1 MVASESASTAKRREI
16 PVRKVSDGAMLA
28 ELDEKLRDYEFRHE
42 MSSETMAALLEA
54 DAIRPTVENLRWYSA
69 YQGAKLLRE
78 KTHTTGAPG
87 TATEPS
93 TISD

>member
-16 PVRKVSDGAMLA
+16 PVRKVPVGTMLA

-69 YQGAKLLRE
+69 YQGAKSLRE
-78 KTHTTGAPG
+78 KTRTTGAPG

>member
-16 PVRKVSDGAMLA
+16 PVRKVPAGTMLA

-42 MSSETMAALLEA
+42 MSSETMATLLES
-54 DAIRPTVENLRWYSA
+54 DAIRPTVEVLRWYSA

-78 KTHTTGAPG
+78 KTRTTGTAG
-87 TATEPS
+87 TTTEPS
-93 TISD
+93 KTSD

>member
-1 MVASESASTAKRREI
+1 MVAREPSTTTKRREI
-16 PVRKVSDGAMLA
+16 PIRKVPAGTMLA

-42 MSSETMAALLEA
+42 MSSDTMATLLEA

-69 YQGAKLLRE
+69 YQGAKSLRE
-78 KTHTTGAPG
+78 KTRTTGAPG

-93 TISD
+93 TKSD